1 MLSRFANKTFA
12 LWVIIAGIL
21 GFVFPDVFKPIGSWI
36 AILLGV
42 MMFGMGLTLTTADFR
57 EIFRRPK
64 DVFVGILAQF
74 LIMPLAAF
82 VLCKAF
88 ALPPDL
94 AVGLMLLGCV
104 PGGTASNL
112 VTFLAR
118 GDVALSVT
126 ITSCTT
132 LLAPLVTPALMYF
145 FANQWIAINPTAM
158 FLSIVQVILLPIAAG
173 VVVHKVFG
181 KKADQ
186 ASVVLPFVSVAT
198 AVVIIA
204 AVVAA
209 TRSQFLSAGLTV
221 FAVVALQNAFGMG
234 LGFLAGRLFGMD
246 VAKCKA
252 LCFEVGMQNSAL
264 GVTLATVHFAA
275 SPMTA
280 PPAAGWSERPCR
292 RRWVR
297 SGTMSPALWLQ
308 VSSRSFAATAK
319 RRLSLKCSKKMRQ
332 PRSTLQTL
340 RTRLRPEPDIPCGD
354 P

>member
-1 MLSRFANKTFA
+1 MMNTLLMLSRFANKTFA

-64 DVFVGILAQF
+64 DVFVGILAQ
-74 LIMPLAAF
+74 
-82 VLCKAF
+82 
-88 ALPPDL
+88 
-94 AVGLMLLGCV
+94 
-104 PGGTASNL
+104 
-112 VTFLAR
+112 FLAR

-209 TRSQFLSAGLTV
+209 TRGQFLSAGLTV
-221 FAVVALQNAFGMG
+221 FAVVVLQNAFGMG

-280 PPAAGWSERPCR
+280 LPSAVG
-292 RRWVR
+292 
-297 SGTMSPALWLQ
+297 ALWHN
-308 VSSRSFAATAK
+308 VSGAVVASFFQKLRGNGEKKTFFEVLEENAAAK
-319 RRLSLKCSKKMRQ
+319 KHAANASHKAAA
-332 PRSTLQTL
+332 
-340 RTRLRPEPDIPCGD
+340 
-354 P
+354 

>member
-1 MLSRFANKTFA
+1 MMNTLLMLSRFANKTFA

-64 DVFVGILAQF
+64 DVFVGILAQ
-74 LIMPLAAF
+74 
-82 VLCKAF
+82 
-88 ALPPDL
+88 
-94 AVGLMLLGCV
+94 
-104 PGGTASNL
+104 
-112 VTFLAR
+112 FLAR

-209 TRSQFLSAGLTV
+209 TRGQFLSAGLTV
-221 FAVVALQNAFGMG
+221 FAVVVLQNAFGMG
-234 LGFLAGRLFGMD
+234 FGFLAGRLFGMD

-280 PPAAGWSERPCR
+280 LPSAVG
-292 RRWVR
+292 
-297 SGTMSPALWLQ
+297 ALWHN
-308 VSSRSFAATAK
+308 VSGAVVASFFQKLRGNGEKKTFFEVLEENAAAK
-319 RRLSLKCSKKMRQ
+319 KHAANASHKAAA
-332 PRSTLQTL
+332 
-340 RTRLRPEPDIPCGD
+340 
-354 P
+354 

>member
-1 MLSRFANKTFA
+1 MMNTLLMLSRFANKTFA

-209 TRSQFLSAGLTV
+209 TRGQFLSAGLTV

-234 LGFLAGRLFGMD
+234 TRFPRRSSLWNGCRQMQG
-246 VAKCKA
+246 A
-252 LCFEVGMQNSAL
+252 LL
-264 GVTLATVHFAA
+264 
-275 SPMTA
+275 
-280 PPAAGWSERPCR
+280 
-292 RRWVR
+292 
-297 SGTMSPALWLQ
+297 
-308 VSSRSFAATAK
+308 
-319 RRLSLKCSKKMRQ
+319 
-332 PRSTLQTL
+332 
-340 RTRLRPEPDIPCGD
+340 
-354 P
+354 

>member
-1 MLSRFANKTFA
+1 MMNTLLMLSRFANKTFA

-21 GFVFPDVFKPIGSWI
+21 GFVFKPIGSWI

-64 DVFVGILAQF
+64 DVFVGILAQ
-74 LIMPLAAF
+74 
-82 VLCKAF
+82 
-88 ALPPDL
+88 
-94 AVGLMLLGCV
+94 
-104 PGGTASNL
+104 
-112 VTFLAR
+112 FLAR

-209 TRSQFLSAGLTV
+209 TRGQFLSAGLTV

-280 PPAAGWSERPCR
+280 LPSAVG
-292 RRWVR
+292 
-297 SGTMSPALWLQ
+297 ALWHN
-308 VSSRSFAATAK
+308 VSGAVVASFFQKLRGNGEKKTFFEVLEENAAAK
-319 RRLSLKCSKKMRQ
+319 KHAANASHKAAA
-332 PRSTLQTL
+332 
-340 RTRLRPEPDIPCGD
+340 
-354 P
+354 

>member
-1 MLSRFANKTFA
+1 MMNTLLMLSRFANKTFA

-74 LIMPLAAF
+74 L
-82 VLCKAF
+82 
-88 ALPPDL
+88 
-94 AVGLMLLGCV
+94 
-104 PGGTASNL
+104 
-112 VTFLAR
+112 AR

-173 VVVHKVFG
+173 VVAHKVFG

-209 TRSQFLSAGLTV
+209 TRGQFLSAGLTV

-280 PPAAGWSERPCR
+280 LPSAVG
-292 RRWVR
+292 
-297 SGTMSPALWLQ
+297 ALWHN
-308 VSSRSFAATAK
+308 VSGAVVASFFQKLRGNGEKKTFFEVLEENAAAK
-319 RRLSLKCSKKMRQ
+319 KHAANASHKAAA
-332 PRSTLQTL
+332 
-340 RTRLRPEPDIPCGD
+340 
-354 P
+354 

>member
-1 MLSRFANKTFA
+1 MMNTLLMLSRFANKTFA

-64 DVFVGILAQF
+64 DVFVGILAQ
-74 LIMPLAAF
+74 
-82 VLCKAF
+82 
-88 ALPPDL
+88 
-94 AVGLMLLGCV
+94 
-104 PGGTASNL
+104 
-112 VTFLAR
+112 FLAR

-198 AVVIIA
+198 AVGIIA

-209 TRSQFLSAGLTV
+209 TRGQFLSAGLTV

-280 PPAAGWSERPCR
+280 LPSAVG
-292 RRWVR
+292 
-297 SGTMSPALWLQ
+297 ALWHN
-308 VSSRSFAATAK
+308 VSGAVVASFFQKLRGNGEKKTFFEVLEENAAAK
-319 RRLSLKCSKKMRQ
+319 KHAANASHKAAA
-332 PRSTLQTL
+332 
-340 RTRLRPEPDIPCGD
+340 
-354 P
+354 

>member
-1 MLSRFANKTFA
+1 MNTFLMISRFMNKTFA
-12 LWVIIAGIL
+12 LWVVVFGAL
-21 GFVFPDVFKPIGSWI
+21 GFVFPQVFKPVGAYVS
-36 AILLGV
+36 ILLGV
-42 MMFGMGLTLTTADFR
+42 VMFGMGLTLTTADFR

-64 DVFVGILAQF
+64 DVAVGILAQF

-88 ALPPDL
+88 DLPPDL

-104 PGGTASNL
+104 PGGTASNV

-126 ITSCTT
+126 VTSCTT
-132 LLAPLVTPALMYF
+132 LLAPVVTPALMYA
-145 FANQWIAINPTAM
+145 FASQWLSIDPTAM
-158 FLSIVQVILLPIAAG
+158 FMSIVQVILVPIAAG
-173 VVVHKVFG
+173 VIVHKIFG
-181 KKADQ
+181 AKVERVA
-186 ASVVLPFVSVAT
+186 AVLPIVSVG
-198 AVVIIA
+198 AVVVIVA

-209 TRSQFLSAGLTV
+209 TRSQILSAGMTA
-221 FAVVALQNAFGMG
+221 FIVVALQNAFGMG

-280 PPAAGWSERPCR
+280 LPSAVG
-292 RRWVR
+292 
-297 SGTMSPALWLQ
+297 ALWHN
-308 VSSRSFAATAK
+308 VSGAVVASFFQKLRGNGEKKTFFEVLEENAAAK
-319 RRLSLKCSKKMRQ
+319 KHAANASHKAAA
-332 PRSTLQTL
+332 
-340 RTRLRPEPDIPCGD
+340 
-354 P
+354 

>member
-1 MLSRFANKTFA
+1 MMNTLLMLSRFANKTFA

-186 ASVVLPFVSVAT
+186 ASVVLPFLCGSAVCVCCYSSGDHRRGRRSNARSVPLGWAHGLRCGG
-198 AVVIIA
+198 A
-204 AVVAA
+204 AECFRHG
-209 TRSQFLSAGLTV
+209 TRFPRRSSLWNGCRQMQG
-221 FAVVALQNAFGMG
+221 AL
-234 LGFLAGRLFGMD
+234 L
-246 VAKCKA
+246 
-252 LCFEVGMQNSAL
+252 
-264 GVTLATVHFAA
+264 
-275 SPMTA
+275 
-280 PPAAGWSERPCR
+280 
-292 RRWVR
+292 
-297 SGTMSPALWLQ
+297 
-308 VSSRSFAATAK
+308 
-319 RRLSLKCSKKMRQ
+319 
-332 PRSTLQTL
+332 
-340 RTRLRPEPDIPCGD
+340 
-354 P
+354 

>member
-1 MLSRFANKTFA
+1 MMNTLLMLSRFANKTFA

-82 VLCKAF
+82 ALCKAF

-94 AVGLMLLGCV
+94 AVGLI
-104 PGGTASNL
+104 
-112 VTFLAR
+112 LAR

-173 VVVHKVFG
+173 VVVHKLFG

-209 TRSQFLSAGLTV
+209 TRGQFLSAGLTV

-280 PPAAGWSERPCR
+280 LPSAVG
-292 RRWVR
+292 
-297 SGTMSPALWLQ
+297 ALWHN
-308 VSSRSFAATAK
+308 VSGAVVASFFQKLRGNGEKKTFFEVLEENAAAK
-319 RRLSLKCSKKMRQ
+319 KHAANASHKAAA
-332 PRSTLQTL
+332 
-340 RTRLRPEPDIPCGD
+340 
-354 P
+354 

>member
-1 MLSRFANKTFA
+1 MMNTLLMLSRFDNKTFA

-74 LIMPLAAF
+74 L
-82 VLCKAF
+82 
-88 ALPPDL
+88 
-94 AVGLMLLGCV
+94 
-104 PGGTASNL
+104 
-112 VTFLAR
+112 AR

-173 VVVHKVFG
+173 VVVHEVFG

-209 TRSQFLSAGLTV
+209 TRGQFLSAGLTV

-280 PPAAGWSERPCR
+280 LPSAVG
-292 RRWVR
+292 
-297 SGTMSPALWLQ
+297 ALWHN
-308 VSSRSFAATAK
+308 VSGAVVASFFQKLRGNGEKKTFFEVLEENAAAK
-319 RRLSLKCSKKMRQ
+319 KHAANASHKAAA
-332 PRSTLQTL
+332 
-340 RTRLRPEPDIPCGD
+340 
-354 P
+354 

>member
-1 MLSRFANKTFA
+1 MMNTLLMLSRFANKTFA

-82 VLCKAF
+82 ALCKAF

-94 AVGLMLLGCV
+94 AVGLMLL
-104 PGGTASNL
+104 
-112 VTFLAR
+112 
-118 GDVALSVT
+118 
-126 ITSCTT
+126 
-132 LLAPLVTPALMYF
+132 TPALMYF

-173 VVVHKVFG
+173 VVVHKLFG

-209 TRSQFLSAGLTV
+209 TRGQFLSAGLTV

-280 PPAAGWSERPCR
+280 LPSAVG
-292 RRWVR
+292 
-297 SGTMSPALWLQ
+297 ALWHN
-308 VSSRSFAATAK
+308 VSGAVVASFFQKLRGSGEKKTFFEVLEENAAAK
-319 RRLSLKCSKKMRQ
+319 KHAVNASHKAAA
-332 PRSTLQTL
+332 
-340 RTRLRPEPDIPCGD
+340 
-354 P
+354 